1 MQLFTRSGDNFYYF
15 CNCRNCEFLQLGK
28 HLTAD
33 SCSISA
39 GTLARPP
46 PGTQQ
51 QRAEEIKLRKMRT
64 LDISCDHT
72 FTRHHHTLGP
82 FLVILLF
89 LIWNFWQKWAIYC
102 WETCLLFKFV
112 FLLQKCH
119 CKIWLGRLGIGY
131 AKNTCLSFMRQ
142 FVIKSMIV
150 KWNPVSLKKDGRG
163 RMRDWGELLLCW
175 GFDFVQFSLF
185 LISYLF
191 FVFLLK
197 FTKFW
202 GSQILA
208 FYKKL
213 WEMPQ
218 LIS

>member
-1 MQLFTRSGDNFYYF
+1 M
-15 CNCRNCEFLQLGK
+15 
-28 HLTAD
+28 
-33 SCSISA
+33 
-39 GTLARPP
+39 
-46 PGTQQ
+46 
-51 QRAEEIKLRKMRT
+51 
-64 LDISCDHT
+64 LDISRHT
-72 FTRHHHTLGP
+72 RPPAAGDTAAASRGNKIEKNADFGYLMWSYFYKTPPHIRPIFGHFIIFNLKFLTKMSNLLLGDLP
-82 FLVILLF
+82 P
-89 LIWNFWQKWAIYC
+89 C
-102 WETCLLFKFV
+102 KFV

>member
-1 MQLFTRSGDNFYYF
+1 MESS
-15 CNCRNCEFLQLGK
+15 EF
-28 HLTAD
+28 
-33 SCSISA
+33 
-39 GTLARPP
+39 
-46 PGTQQ
+46 
-51 QRAEEIKLRKMRT
+51 EERWPRE
-64 LDISCDHT
+64 D
-72 FTRHHHTLGP
+72 
-82 FLVILLF
+82 
-89 LIWNFWQKWAIYC
+89 
-102 WETCLLFKFV
+102 E
-112 FLLQKCH
+112 
-119 CKIWLGRLGIGY
+119 
-131 AKNTCLSFMRQ
+131 
-142 FVIKSMIV
+142 
-150 KWNPVSLKKDGRG
+150 
-163 RMRDWGELLLCW
+163 MRDWGELLLCW